1 MKGARPASSIVFGV
15 KVRGHGDGAG
25 HDGAAYLTADADHV
39 AGCNRQEVRR
49 HWRRRLEAGP
59 TQAVVYVQRE
69 RCWHVGQHQ
78 HVPGSLN
85 IYRHDVSKGWMT
97 PIRHSFE
104 TQGKPLRSWL
114 RMTQV

>member
-1 MKGARPASSIVFGV
+1 
-15 KVRGHGDGAG
+15 
-25 HDGAAYLTADADHV
+25 
-39 AGCNRQEVRR
+39 
-49 HWRRRLEAGP
+49 
-59 TQAVVYVQRE
+59 VYVQRE